1 MIDLAAIEALRSHNL
16 STLFTQSLN
25 WSAPNLAVEPVFP
38 LNQTCVPV
46 ARRDTLT
53 AWQVVLTD
61 KTRFTPTLRYQL
73 YSAICA
79 RQQSLTSKT
88 DSETTAPLLIIVDA
102 LKTRSLWCSSA
113 SESALY
119 VVGQPT
125 ALWEIRLRRLAIGG
139 GLYPSSPNDD
149 GTGESS
155 SRFKALL
162 VQLRESIH
170 GIEDIAHRQSY
181 AALTLRRLMLIQQI
195 QQKGW
200 LVGDEWYLQSRF
212 SQWLQCQDE
221 TSSFFEACLQPLYQS
236 LALPKIERPVALQTL
251 IGEVPFLG
259 GLFDT
264 HQLEGAYAQISIED
278 AALEDVL
285 GWLGEQ
291 MSADGLNPWL
301 SGAPGNWLNC
311 SVSDWP
317 GRNSTCEGNGRWSGD
332 LAMGWAVCDR
342 TLDSLI
348 QQRIERTSE
357 SCRNS
362 PSHQTTAQTPEPLAR
377 PPKLQTLNE
386 RLFTADVWL
395 CRRLIQ
401 DVLPTLRILDPACGS
416 GHLLVAFHQRLT
428 EIFSILT
435 GHIQQNQDAQLKI
448 WQAGLVEM
456 PEDAE
461 TAEPA
466 ENFVQVFQKRIL
478 SNLLY
483 GVDISEDAVE
493 SARLYLLMHLAQTAT
508 HPIEIEP
515 LLDLDFNLLTGNALM
530 GFITVDEERFD
541 QINRAGSERILQG
554 NLLQPLAA
562 DSYQIILSEKN
573 IALEHYQS
581 KTVLLAETHNVPS
594 YARAALLKEEILA
607 LDQKAQKKLDALLL
621 NYMEQQL
628 GIRYRITQLAD
639 KPRHRPLA
647 QQDIERLQP
656 FHFGYHFNAIV
667 RAGGFDIVACYP
679 PHGTFHPTVADFIQQ
694 FPTLTTEANINEKTF
709 KTSKPALAK
718 ADPKVSAAWMSYRDQ
733 FACVSDYFR
742 RSELYAYQKSTV
754 KEKGRSQLAIERLFV
769 ERCLHLLNPDGL
781 GMAVVPA
788 TSFKAATAIRL
799 CQMLRNSEGFG
810 EFVYD
815 AKSSEMLVMV
825 WSKATVD

>member
-1 MIDLAAIEALRSHNL
+1 
-16 STLFTQSLN
+16 
-25 WSAPNLAVEPVFP
+25 
-38 LNQTCVPV
+38 
-46 ARRDTLT
+46 
-53 AWQVVLTD
+53 VVLTE

-73 YSAICA
+73 YSAICTH
-79 RQQSLTSKT
+79 QQSLDLAT

-102 LKTRSLWCSSA
+102 FKTRSLWCSSE

-119 VVGQPT
+119 VVGQPM
-125 ALWEIRLRRLAIGG
+125 ALWEMRLRRLAIGG
-139 GLYPSSPNDD
+139 GLYPSVPHEGGAD
-149 GTGESS
+149 ESR
-155 SRFKALL
+155 RFKALL
-162 VQLRESIH
+162 LQLREGIH

-181 AALTLRRLMLIQQI
+181 AALTLRRLLLIQQI

-200 LVGDEWYLQSRF
+200 LADDAWYLQSRF
-212 SQWLQCQDE
+212 GQWLQRRDE
-221 TSSFFEACLQPLYQS
+221 DSSFFKTCLQPLYQS
-236 LALPKIERPVALQTL
+236 LALPKIERPVALQAAV
-251 IGEVPFLG
+251 GEVPFLG

-291 MSADGLNPWL
+291 MSVDGLNPWL
-301 SGAPGNWLNC
+301 SGALGNWLDC
-311 SVSDWP
+311 SVSSWRD
-317 GRNSTCEGNGRWSGD
+317 SACEGGGWSGD
-332 LAMGWAVCDR
+332 LALGRAVCDR

-348 QQRIERTSE
+348 QQRIERTPKSFRH
-357 SCRNS
+357 SASR
-362 PSHQTTAQTPEPLAR
+362 QTLAQTIESLAR
-377 PPKLQTLNE
+377 HPKQQTLND
-386 RLFTADVWL
+386 RLFTADAWL

-401 DVLPTLRILDPACGS
+401 DILPTLRILDPACGS
-416 GHLLVAFHQRLT
+416 GQLLIAFHQRLT

-448 WQAGLVEM
+448 WRAGLVEM
-456 PEDAE
+456 PDKG
-461 TAEPA
+461 TAEPT
-466 ENFVQVFQKRIL
+466 ENFVQAFQKRIL

-493 SARLYLLMHLAQTAT
+493 NAQLYLLMHLVETAM
-508 HPIEIEP
+508 HPAEIEP
-515 LLDLDFNLLTGNALM
+515 LLDLDFNLLAGDALM
-530 GFITVDEERFD
+530 GFVTVDEERFD

-562 DSYQIILSEKN
+562 DSYQMILSEKN

-581 KTVLLAETHNVPS
+581 KTVLLAKTHNVPS

-607 LDQKAQKKLDALLL
+607 LDQKAQRKLDTLLL
-621 NYMEQQL
+621 NYMGQQL

-639 KPRHRPLA
+639 KPRHRPLT

-667 RAGGFDIVACYP
+667 KADGFDIVACYP

-694 FPTLTTEANINEKTF
+694 FPTLTTAANVSEKTF

-733 FACVSDYFR
+733 FAYISDYFR
-742 RSELYAYQKSTV
+742 RSELYAYQKS
-754 KEKGRSQLAIERLFV
+754 EGEGKGRSQLAIERLFV
-769 ERCLHLLNPDGL
+769 ERCLHLLSPDGL

-788 TSFKAATAIRL
+788 TSFKAAKATRL
-799 CQMLRNSEGFG
+799 YQLLMNSKGFG
-810 EFVYD
+810 EFTYD
-815 AKSSEMLVMV
+815 TNPLGMLVMV